1 MFSWTLFKVYVKYT
15 LNVSQH
21 FDVSNIINISFDG
34 IQFMR
39 LTTFSDY
46 SMRVMMYLGLQHG
59 QLVTISDIAQA
70 YNISEN
76 HLTKVVHQLAQRG
89 YVETVR
95 GKGGGLRLVRDP
107 NTVNIGEMI
116 RDSEGDTNLLPCL
129 DTDGTCCIQPSCK
142 LMGIL
147 HEAQAALFEVLDK
160 YTLAD
165 LLIQEALLTRIL
177 MPPKPLPSTSS

>member
-1 MFSWTLFKVYVKYT
+1 
-15 LNVSQH
+15 
-21 FDVSNIINISFDG
+21 
-34 IQFMR
+34 MR

-59 QLVTISDIAQA
+59 QLVTISDIARA
-70 YNISEN
+70 YNVSEN
-76 HLTKVVHQLAQRG
+76 HLTKVVHHLAQSG

-107 NTVNIGEMI
+107 KTINIGEMI
-116 RDSEGDTNLLPCL
+116 RDSEGDTGLLPCL

-147 HEAQAALFEVLDK
+147 HEAQAALFAVLDK

-165 LLIQEALLTRIL
+165 LLLQEAPLACIL
-177 MPPKPLPSTSS
+177 MHPRPAAMNAHG

>member
-1 MFSWTLFKVYVKYT
+1 
-15 LNVSQH
+15 
-21 FDVSNIINISFDG
+21 
-34 IQFMR
+34 MR

-59 QLVTISDIAQA
+59 QLATIAEIAQA

-95 GKGGGLRLVRDP
+95 GKGGGLRLARDP
-107 NTVNIGEMI
+107 NTVNLGAMI
-116 RDSEGDTNLLPCL
+116 RDSEGEPSLLPCV
-129 DTDGTCCIQPSCK
+129 DSQSDCCIQPACK
-142 LMGIL
+142 LMVIL
-147 HEAQAALFEVLDK
+147 REAQTALFNVLDK

-165 LLIQEALLTRIL
+165 LLSEQAPLARIL
-177 MPPKPLPSTSS
+177 FQTKPVTASALS

>member
-1 MFSWTLFKVYVKYT
+1 M
-15 LNVSQH
+15 Q
-21 FDVSNIINISFDG
+21 
-34 IQFMR
+34 

-70 YNISEN
+70 YQISEN
-76 HLTKVVHQLAQRG
+76 HLTKVVHHLAQRG

-95 GKGGGLRLVRDP
+95 GKGGGLRLVLAP
-107 NTVNIGEMI
+107 ETVNLGAML
-116 RDSEGDTNLLPCL
+116 RDSEGDTGLLPCL
-129 DTDGTCCIQPSCK
+129 IKEGECCIQRSCK

-147 HEAQAALFEVLDK
+147 REAQTALFAVLDK

-165 LLIQEALLTRIL
+165 LLSKEAPLAHILLHPRPVASIAQN
-177 MPPKPLPSTSS
+177 

>member
-1 MFSWTLFKVYVKYT
+1 
-15 LNVSQH
+15 
-21 FDVSNIINISFDG
+21 
-34 IQFMR
+34 MR

-46 SMRVMMYLGLQHG
+46 SMRVIMYLGLQHG

-76 HLTKVVHQLAQRG
+76 HLTKVVHHLAQRG

-107 NTVNIGEMI
+107 KTINIGEMI
-116 RDSEGDTNLLPCL
+116 RDSEGDTGLLPCL
-129 DTDGTCCIQPSCK
+129 DTDETCCIQPSCK
-142 LMGIL
+142 LMGML
-147 HEAQAALFEVLDK
+147 REAQVALFAVLDK

-165 LLIQEALLTRIL
+165 LLQQEASLAQIL
-177 MPPKPLPSTSS
+177 MYPRSVA

>member
-1 MFSWTLFKVYVKYT
+1 
-15 LNVSQH
+15 
-21 FDVSNIINISFDG
+21 
-34 IQFMR
+34 MR

-46 SMRVMMYLGLQHG
+46 TMRVMMYLGLQHG

-76 HLTKVVHQLAQRG
+76 HLMKVVHHLAQHG
-89 YVETVR
+89 YIETVR

-107 NTVNIGEMI
+107 GTVNIGEMI
-116 RDSEGDTNLLPCL
+116 RISEGDTILLPCL
-129 DTDGTCCIQPSCK
+129 DTNGTCCIQPSCR

-147 HEAQAALFEVLDK
+147 NEAQVALFAVLDK

-165 LLIQEALLTRIL
+165 LLQQEGTLSRIL
-177 MPPKPLPSTSS
+177 MHSKSTV